1 MLFKRELLVLLIL
14 SVQVNRLKHGGMLGS
29 PCVPA
34 GGRWGDGGG
43 LGLGVSLV
51 KKCKMVKRLSLLRE
65 VILVKTTRVRKVSEF
80 KSSTLHPCP
89 FFSPFVYSSTILFC
103 KKKRSTRWT
112 IYGKNICLKFYDP
125 TVMSPCGWRYRS
137 NCRSQVWLN
146 CSPQTPTSSAITPD
160 FIALLYHSILTPLCY
175 MSNSGAL
182 HSVDSNTDTTTQ
194 WQFFFSYNLKYVY
207 RNTKYFPTTFM
218 RFFNICLL
226 LRLGR
231 P

>member
-1 MLFKRELLVLLIL
+1 
-14 SVQVNRLKHGGMLGS
+14 
-29 PCVPA
+29 
-34 GGRWGDGGG
+34 
-43 LGLGVSLV
+43 
-51 KKCKMVKRLSLLRE
+51 MVKRLSLLRE

-125 TVMSPCGWRYRS
+125 TVMSPSGWRYRS

-182 HSVDSNTDTTTQ
+182 HSADSNTDTTTQ
-194 WQFFFSYNLKYVY
+194 WQFFFLTIWSMYIEIWNISPQHLCVSSI
-207 RNTKYFPTTFM
+207 FVCFSDSEGH
-218 RFFNICLL
+218 RFCDNCILEYL
-226 LRLGR
+226 TSAAVAER
-231 P
+231 PLEAFRALEGKHEEPH